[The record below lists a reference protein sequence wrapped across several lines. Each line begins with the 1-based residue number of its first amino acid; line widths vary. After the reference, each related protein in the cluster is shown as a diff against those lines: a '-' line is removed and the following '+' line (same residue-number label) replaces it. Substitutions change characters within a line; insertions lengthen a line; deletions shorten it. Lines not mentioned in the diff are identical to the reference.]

1 MERKEI
7 VTIAII
13 TFIAVVLWV
22 ASALIHTGSSIPE
35 NPKLR
40 VLLLPLDPELPQ
52 DIIDKIS
59 QIQPLPNAAR
69 KTPDTTPLPS
79 ETPIATSSSSPPS
92 FLINQSTSSGVLP

>member
-22 ASALIHTGSSIPE
+22 ASSLIHTGSSVPE

-40 VLLLPLDPELPQ
+40 VLLLPLDPNLPQ
-52 DIIDKIS
+52 TVIDKIS
-59 QIQPLPNAAR
+59 QIQPLPTAAR
-69 KTPDTTPLPS
+69 KTPDTTPIPI
-79 ETPIATSSSSPPS
+79 ETPTASPSSQVN
-92 FLINQSTSSGVLP
+92 FLLNQSTSAGVLQ